1 MFERIYEFLRSIFI
15 STNTPI
21 YDSMI
26 LQLNDI
32 QAGIREVKEELKF
45 EKEFLLKELRK
56 KDLIISAMIENLPDM
71 LWFKDPNGKYMFA
84 NKAIRENLLFDD
96 KPEGKTDIELAKAAK
111 VKFGE
116 REHTFGETC
125 GNSDQDALEIDAV
138 NGKRYVESGK
148 IRGKMTHLEVNKSVV
163 KLDGEVIG
171 VVGSGRDITEYREA
185 LHCKGYTDV
194 FAVNEFS
201 NKDE

>member
-1 MFERIYEFLRSIFI
+1 MFERIYEFLRRIFI

-56 KDLIISAMIENLPDM
+56 KDLIISSMIENLPDM

-96 KPEGKTDIELAKAAK
+96 KPEGKTDIELAKVAK

-116 REHTFGETC
+116 REHTFGEMC
-125 GNSDQDALEIDAV
+125 GDSDKDALEIDAV

-148 IRGKMTHLEVNKSVV
+148 IKGKMTHLEVNKSVV

-185 LHCKGYTDV
+185 LYCEGCADV
-194 FAVNEFS
+194 FAVNEF
-201 NKDE
+201 

>member
-1 MFERIYEFLRSIFI
+1 MFERIYEFLRRIFI

-56 KDLIISAMIENLPDM
+56 KDLIISSMIENLPDM

-96 KPEGKTDIELAKAAK
+96 KPEGKTDIELAKVAK

-116 REHTFGETC
+116 REHTFGEMC
-125 GNSDQDALEIDAV
+125 GDSDKDALENDAV

-148 IRGKMTHLEVNKSVV
+148 IKGKMTHLEVNKSVV

-185 LHCKGYTDV
+185 LYCKGCTDV

>member
-45 EKEFLLKELRK
+45 EKEILLKELRK
-56 KDLIISAMIENLPDM
+56 KDLIISSMIENLPDM
-71 LWFKDPNGKYMFA
+71 LWFKDQNGKYMFA

-96 KPEGKTDIELAKAAK
+96 KPEGKTDLELAKAAK

-116 REHTFGETC
+116 REHTFGEMC
-125 GNSDQDALEIDAV
+125 GDSDKDALENDAV
-138 NGKRYVESGK
+138 DGKRYVESGK
-148 IRGKMTHLEVNKSVV
+148 IRGKMTHLEVHKSVV

-171 VVGSGRDITEYREA
+171 VVGSSRDITEYREA
-185 LHCKGYTDV
+185 LFCKGCADV